1 MSGGRSAASGGKSA
15 ASGGRGTGVR
25 RAPLLL
31 LAGTVAGFLGVLGLH
46 SRQAPATPA
55 GGRAAG
61 GPSATAPATRPAQA
75 APPAQAGPAAGR
87 SAVGPDVQ
95 FGYGILDVKVTA
107 GGNRITDVSVPLLQ
121 TAEPTSQQ
129 ISAEAIA
136 MLRDEALSAQGG
148 RIDAISGATYTS
160 EAYIQSLQA
169 ALDKLHAG

>member
-1 MSGGRSAASGGKSA
+1 MKGM
-15 ASGGRGTGVR
+15 GVR
-25 RAPLLL
+25 RAPLLVF
-31 LAGTVAGFLGVLGLH
+31 AGAVAGFLGVLGLH
-46 SRQAPATPA
+46 SRQAPATAATPA
-55 GGRAAG
+55 GARTSG
-61 GPSATAPATRPAQA
+61 GPSAAAQA
-75 APPAQAGPAAGR
+75 SSPAQAGPAAGR
-87 SAVGPDVQ
+87 SVVGPGVQ

-107 GGNRITDVSVPLLQ
+107 SGNRITDVSVPLLQ

>member
-1 MSGGRSAASGGKSA
+1 M
-15 ASGGRGTGVR
+15 RGTGVR
-25 RAPLLL
+25 RAPLLVC
-31 LAGTVAGFLGVLGLH
+31 AGAVAGFLGVLGLH
-46 SRQAPATPA
+46 SRQAPAVPA
-55 GGRAAG
+55 APGGTRTSG
-61 GPSATAPATRPAQA
+61 GPSVTAPATR
-75 APPAQAGPAAGR
+75 PAQAGPAAGR

-107 GGNRITDVSVPLLQ
+107 SGNRITDVSVPLLQ

-148 RIDAISGATYTS
+148 GIDAISGATYTS

-169 ALDKLHAG
+169 ALDKLHAR

>member
-46 SRQAPATPA
+46 GRQAPAAPA
-55 GGRAAG
+55 GARASG
-61 GPSATAPATRPAQA
+61 SPSATTPAARPAQGR
-75 APPAQAGPAAGR
+75 PAQAGPAAGR

-95 FGYGILDVKVTA
+95 FGYGILDVRVTA

-136 MLRDEALSAQGG
+136 MLRGEALSAQGG

-160 EAYIQSLQA
+160 AAYIQSLQA
-169 ALDKLHAG
+169 ALDELHAG